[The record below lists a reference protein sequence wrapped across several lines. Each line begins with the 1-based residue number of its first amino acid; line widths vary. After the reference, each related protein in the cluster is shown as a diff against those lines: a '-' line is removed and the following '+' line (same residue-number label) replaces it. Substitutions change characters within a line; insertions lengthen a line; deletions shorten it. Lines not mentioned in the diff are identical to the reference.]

1 MKDSRKQALI
11 AEEAFIVETS
21 GEIPEVAMHS
31 SIYYLTQAFD
41 GPALQLDSEDIL
53 PLKEAVFKH
62 YRVIILRDLD
72 PGNRD
77 KGFYRGLARCAHNWQ
92 RLLRFCARENIAIGV
107 YRAETAGALQRFLQ
121 QEIAD
126 TESTERTSSIN
137 CSSEVV
143 ENLTV
148 SLGLAVA
155 DLPEGWRML
164 CPNGRSERQTD
175 PLTPIF
181 QAAY

>member
-1 MKDSRKQALI
+1 MKKSRKQGHI

-31 SIYYLTQAFD
+31 SIYYLTEDPD

-53 PLKEAVFKH
+53 PLKQAVVKR
-62 YRVIILRDLD
+62 YRAIILRDLD
-72 PGNRD
+72 SGNRD
-77 KGFYRGLARCAHNWQ
+77 KGIYRGLARCAHNWQ
-92 RLLRFCARENIAIGV
+92 RLIKFCARENIAIGA
-107 YRAETAGALQRFLQ
+107 YRVETAGAMQRFLQ

-126 TESTERTSSIN
+126 TESAERTSSIN

-143 ENLTV
+143 ESLAG

-155 DLPEGWRML
+155 DLPEGWLTL
-164 CPNGRSERQTD
+164 CPKGRSEWQTD
-175 PLTPIF
+175 SLTP
-181 QAAY
+181 

>member
-11 AEEAFIVETS
+11 AEEAFMVETS

-53 PLKEAVFKH
+53 PLKEAVVKR

-77 KGFYRGLARCAHNWQ
+77 KSKGTEHSHMGMSRDPVGL
-92 RLLRFCARENIAIGV
+92 
-107 YRAETAGALQRFLQ
+107 T
-121 QEIAD
+121 D
-126 TESTERTSSIN
+126 
-137 CSSEVV
+137 
-143 ENLTV
+143 
-148 SLGLAVA
+148 
-155 DLPEGWRML
+155 DLVD
-164 CPNGRSERQTD
+164 RSQ
-175 PLTPIF
+175 
-181 QAAY
+181 

>member
-1 MKDSRKQALI
+1 MKDSRKQAHI

-31 SIYYLTQAFD
+31 SIYYLTEDPD

-53 PLKEAVFKH
+53 LLKQAVAKR
-62 YRVIILRDLD
+62 YRAIILRDLD

-77 KGFYRGLARCAHNWQ
+77 KGIYRGLARCAHNWQ
-92 RLLRFCARENIAIGV
+92 RLLKFCAREKIAFGA
-107 YRAETAGALQRFLQ
+107 YRVKTAEALQRFLL

-126 TESTERTSSIN
+126 TESGIRTSSIN

-143 ENLTV
+143 ENLAG

-155 DLPEGWRML
+155 DLPQGWRML
-164 CPNGRSERQTD
+164 CPNGKSEWQTD
-175 PLTPIF
+175 PLTH
-181 QAAY
+181 